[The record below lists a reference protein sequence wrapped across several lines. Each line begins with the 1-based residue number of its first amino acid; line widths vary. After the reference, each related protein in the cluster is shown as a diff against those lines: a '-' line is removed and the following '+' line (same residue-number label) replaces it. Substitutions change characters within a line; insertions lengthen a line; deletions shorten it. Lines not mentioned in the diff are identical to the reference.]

1 MRDFSGGELCVRL
14 FVGENVIQSIYELAS
29 EISRIYNVLLRIA
42 RTASQNRA
50 RERKK
55 TVRAFRS
62 QFRILESV

>member
-1 MRDFSGGELCVRL
+1 MRDFTGGELCVRL

-50 RERKK
+50 RHTKK
-55 TVRAFRS
+55 V
-62 QFRILESV
+62 V